1 MIRVGVGWNE
11 AETGMRSAPMR
22 ESKLGWDG
30 VGKVVMKDWTRSRAA
45 GSFCRGMVG
54 MVKDQ
59 GEGGFRN
66 AVSCWA

>member
-1 MIRVGVGWNE
+1 
-11 AETGMRSAPMR
+11 MRSAPMR

-54 MVKDQ
+54 MVKER
-59 GEGGFRN
+59 GVGGFRN
-66 AVSCWA
+66 AVSC